1 MAVSFTPDLLS
12 FSTLSRNVA
21 DIKSRADTAR
31 TEATTGRIQDIT
43 QQTRGNVGDTH
54 LLKKAVDDVVAYQD
68 NITFA
73 IGRADA
79 TQKILGS
86 INEDSAR
93 IASQAL
99 AAAKR
104 DDDAIVRTSAEEA
117 RGAISTIFAGLNA
130 SVGGRALF
138 GGDVAEQFPL
148 SSPQQLIAD
157 IEAIVAAAPDAATAE
172 ADIATYFNDPA
183 GGFMTNIYQGGAGD
197 APEVEIAPGVRV
209 DVSVRADSQEIRDM
223 LRGLVSMIAFSSAPF
238 TDAGSLV
245 ESGATLTLET
255 ETTFTDLR
263 ARIGAGEARLENAR
277 SRYAEEEAALTTL
290 YNQRTT
296 RDPYEAAS
304 QLQLLETQ
312 LESSYL
318 LTARLSRLTLANFLR

>member
-1 MAVSFTPDLLS
+1 MPVSYTPDLLS
-12 FSTLSRNVA
+12 FTTLSRNVA
-21 DIKSRADTAR
+21 DIKARADTAR
-31 TEATTGRIQDIT
+31 TETTTGRIEDIT
-43 QQTRGNVGDTH
+43 KHTRGNVGDSH

-68 NITFA
+68 SITFA
-73 IGRADA
+73 IGRADS
-79 TQKILGS
+79 TQSILGS

-93 IASQAL
+93 IATQAL
-99 AAAKR
+99 AAARR
-104 DDDAIVRTSAEEA
+104 DDDAVVRTSAEEA
-117 RGAISTIFAGLNA
+117 RGAISTIFAGLNS

-148 SSPQQLIAD
+148 SSPDQLIAD
-157 IEAIVAAAPDAATAE
+157 IEAIVAAAPDLATAQ

-183 GGFMTNIYQGGAGD
+183 GGFMTNIYQGGAGA
-197 APEVEIAPGVRV
+197 APAVEIAPGVRV
-209 DVSVRADSQEIRDM
+209 DVSVRADAQEIRDM
-223 LRGLVSMIAFSSAPF
+223 LRGLTSMIAYASATFP
-238 TDAGSLV
+238 DANALV
-245 ESGATLTLET
+245 EDSATLVLET

-290 YNQRTT
+290 FNQGTT

-304 QLQLLETQ
+304 QLELLETQ

-318 LTARLSRLTLANFLR
+318 LTARLSQLTLANFLR